1 MKTKKQKTIK
11 STNEQLRE
19 IRDNISENTQ
29 NMTFDQLQK
38 YIEEQLKETLH
49 PNAVWHNQVVRYSK
63 GKSKK

>member
-11 STNEQLRE
+11 SINEQLRE

-49 PNAVWHNQVVRYSK
+49 PNAVWHNQVVRFK
-63 GKSKK
+63 RQK